1 MATFVEIVTKYVG
14 PYKYHILALV
24 LLIIFL
30 VVTATFYPTF
40 IKNTTASKDE
50 IGTKDVAN
58 ANRRNPVATIF
69 FFNVDWCP
77 HCKTALPE
85 WKTFKSQYHGKVIN
99 SYKIE
104 CVNVN
109 CTDESDANVTTI
121 IQKYKIESYPT
132 VKMLKGTDII
142 DFDSKITST
151 ALDKFVNTMLN

>member
-1 MATFVEIVTKYVG
+1 MATFVEVVTKYAG
-14 PYKYHILALV
+14 PYKYYILALV

-30 VVTATFYPTF
+30 VITATFYPTF
-40 IKNTTASKDE
+40 LKNTENKEENDA
-50 IGTKDVAN
+50 KDVAN
-58 ANRRNPVATIF
+58 SNRRNPVATIF

-132 VKMLKGTDII
+132 VKMLKGTDVI